1 MGKKRKQQGHLAR
14 EGPVAIIGVALLA
27 YGLTGLILGGSS
39 QAGSRVV
46 APAEGTTPESRR
58 PRAVSATGEWVG
70 PSAVAAQLWSGTN
83 SNRSR
88 SDRSRD
94 EQFT

>member
-1 MGKKRKQQGHLAR
+1 MARSANNKGISLAK
-14 EGPVAIIGVALLA
+14 GPVAIIGVALLA